1 MKYQLTALEARVIG
15 CLLEKQVTTPEQYP
29 LSVNGVVTACNQKTN
44 REPVMNLSESEVQE
58 QLDNLVKRHYLRT
71 VSGFGNRVTKYEQR
85 FCNSEFGD
93 LKLSAAEVALI
104 TTLLLRGAQTPGEL
118 RSRAARMYEFSD
130 MAEVESTLEQLV
142 NREDGP
148 FVVRLAREPGK
159 RENRYMHLFSG
170 EVEDQ
175 PAVTDMSNAVDGDLQ
190 ARVEALEI
198 EVAELKQR
206 LDSLLAAASDWTL
219 QGAWS
224 PTRAKALPICESW
237 RIPYADSLSSLAA
250 SCDAVFV
257 HSSTASHFDVVS
269 TLLNAGV
276 HVCVDK
282 PLAENLRDAER
293 LVELAARKKLTLMV
307 GFNRRFA
314 PLYGELKTQL
324 ATAASLRMDKH
335 RSNSVGPHDLY
346 FTLLDDYLHVVD
358 TALWLSGGKASLDGG
373 TLLTN
378 DAGEMLFAEHHF
390 SAGPLQITT
399 CMHRRAGSQR
409 ETVQAVTDGALIDIT
424 DMREWREER
433 GQGVVH
439 KPIPGWQSTLE
450 QRGFVG
456 CARHFIECVQNQ
468 TVPQTAGEQAVLAQR
483 IVDKIWRDAMS
494 E

>member
-1 MKYQLTALEARVIG
+1 MKKLRI
-15 CLLEKQVTTPEQYP
+15 
-29 LSVNGVVTACNQKTN
+29 GVVGLGGIAQKAWL
-44 REPVMNLSESEVQE
+44 PV
-58 QLDNLVKRHYLRT
+58 
-71 VSGFGNRVTKYEQR
+71 
-85 FCNSEFGD
+85 
-93 LKLSAAEVALI
+93 
-104 TTLLLRGAQTPGEL
+104 
-118 RSRAARMYEFSD
+118 
-130 MAEVESTLEQLV
+130 
-142 NREDGP
+142 
-148 FVVRLAREPGK
+148 
-159 RENRYMHLFSG
+159 
-170 EVEDQ
+170 
-175 PAVTDMSNAVDGDLQ
+175 
-190 ARVEALEI
+190 
-198 EVAELKQR
+198 
-206 LDSLLAAASDWTL
+206 LAAASDWTL

-224 PTRAKALPICESW
+224 PTRAKALPICDSW

-390 SAGPLQITT
+390 SAVLCRSPPVCI
-399 CMHRRAGSQR
+399 
-409 ETVQAVTDGALIDIT
+409 AVP
-424 DMREWREER
+424 E
-433 GQGVVH
+433 VSV
-439 KPIPGWQSTLE
+439 KPCRP
-450 QRGFVG
+450 
-456 CARHFIECVQNQ
+456 
-468 TVPQTAGEQAVLAQR
+468 
-483 IVDKIWRDAMS
+483 
-494 E
+494 

>member
-1 MKYQLTALEARVIG
+1 MGLGGIAQ
-15 CLLEKQVTTPEQYP
+15 
-29 LSVNGVVTACNQKTN
+29 SVVT
-44 REPVMNLSESEVQE
+44 V
-58 QLDNLVKRHYLRT
+58 
-71 VSGFGNRVTKYEQR
+71 
-85 FCNSEFGD
+85 
-93 LKLSAAEVALI
+93 
-104 TTLLLRGAQTPGEL
+104 
-118 RSRAARMYEFSD
+118 
-130 MAEVESTLEQLV
+130 
-142 NREDGP
+142 
-148 FVVRLAREPGK
+148 
-159 RENRYMHLFSG
+159 
-170 EVEDQ
+170 
-175 PAVTDMSNAVDGDLQ
+175 
-190 ARVEALEI
+190 
-198 EVAELKQR
+198 
-206 LDSLLAAASDWTL
+206 LAAASDWTL

-224 PTRAKALPICESW
+224 PTRYSQFVTAGAFLMLIRYQPC
-237 RIPYADSLSSLAA
+237 RQLR
-250 SCDAVFV
+250 CGFV

-409 ETVQAVTDGALIDIT
+409 ETVQAVTDGALIDT

-450 QRGFVG
+450 QRGFVD

>member
-1 MKYQLTALEARVIG
+1 MKKLRI
-15 CLLEKQVTTPEQYP
+15 
-29 LSVNGVVTACNQKTN
+29 GVVGLGGIAQKAWL
-44 REPVMNLSESEVQE
+44 PV
-58 QLDNLVKRHYLRT
+58 
-71 VSGFGNRVTKYEQR
+71 
-85 FCNSEFGD
+85 
-93 LKLSAAEVALI
+93 
-104 TTLLLRGAQTPGEL
+104 
-118 RSRAARMYEFSD
+118 
-130 MAEVESTLEQLV
+130 
-142 NREDGP
+142 
-148 FVVRLAREPGK
+148 
-159 RENRYMHLFSG
+159 
-170 EVEDQ
+170 
-175 PAVTDMSNAVDGDLQ
+175 
-190 ARVEALEI
+190 
-198 EVAELKQR
+198 
-206 LDSLLAAASDWTL
+206 LAAASDWTL

-358 TALWLSGGKASLDGG
+358 TALWLADG
-373 TLLTN
+373 
-378 DAGEMLFAEHHF
+378 HF